1 MIKWD
6 DLIENIRLLKY
17 SIETLEDKKEHF
29 LFMMIY
35 FVYMAG
41 CHP

>member
-6 DLIENIRLLKY
+6 DLIKNIRLLKY
-17 SIETLEDKKEHF
+17 SVETLEDKEHF

-35 FVYMAG
+35 FVYTMS
-41 CHP
+41 CHT